1 MCKHTQSYIVNAHA
15 TRNPTEMCAPFV
27 RIQAGHVKIFW
38 EEMWIYVIHSSI
50 ITTEVRHQVV

>member
-1 MCKHTQSYIVNAHA
+1 
-15 TRNPTEMCAPFV
+15 MCAPFV